1 LRFCGSTVAR
11 MIKTLSG
18 RSTGRAAFPYPSFAH
33 PEKRAQDPARA
44 PKTNLFEDIRD
55 NLFKSSFRD
64 DDFCSPQDVLPFM
77 QSIGPI
83 RFILYSSFATAA
95 LLSAQTAPNS
105 QPKPSPAVQSV
116 STLPPTPPTTEPTVP
131 LTPAQQQPKRAQVI
145 LANGSLSVSAD
156 NSSLNQIL
164 RQISH
169 DTGIKITGGV
179 RDERVFGQYGPAA
192 PDQILAE
199 LLDGTGSNML
209 LVNHDGGPPK
219 ELILTPRLGGP
230 TPPNPNADTT
240 DEKAD
245 PQDSQSG
252 PESAQPVGE
261 GMPDRNRTVPAIVP
275 ATPVPTSPGDS
286 SQPDSPNG
294 VKTPQ
299 QIYEQLQRL
308 RQQNPPQ

>member
-1 LRFCGSTVAR
+1 MTFLR
-11 MIKTLSG
+11 
-18 RSTGRAAFPYPSFAH
+18 RSASY
-33 PEKRAQDPARA
+33 
-44 PKTNLFEDIRD
+44 NY
-55 NLFKSSFRD
+55 
-64 DDFCSPQDVLPFM
+64 M

-83 RFILYSSFATAA
+83 RFILYSSFASAA
-95 LLSAQTAPNS
+95 LLSAQSAPTA
-105 QPKPSPAVQSV
+105 QPKPSATVQAV

-131 LTPAQQQPKRAQVI
+131 LTPSQQQPKRAQVP

-179 RDERVFGQYGPAA
+179 MDERVFGQYGPAA

-209 LVNHDGGPPK
+209 LVSHDGDAAQ
-219 ELILTPRLGGP
+219 ELILTPRQGGP
-230 TPPNPNADTT
+230 TPPNPNAAA
-240 DEKAD
+240 AD
-245 PQDSQSG
+245 DKNEAEDSQAQPA
-252 PESAQPVGE
+252 PESQPAEAV
-261 GMPDRNRTVPAIVP
+261 PDRNRTVPPIAP
-275 ATPVPTSPGDS
+275 AAPGASTPADA

-299 QIYEQLQRL
+299 QIYEQLQHL
-308 RQQNPPQ
+308 RQQTPPQ